1 MVSEPMELLGIDFFG
16 PFLKFNGTKS
26 RWVLVAIDYFS
37 RYIWAEATEQT
48 DSETVI
54 RFLGKIF
61 SQFGVPV
68 GIYSDPEPH
77 FGTQTKKFA
86 EGSGV
91 VWCDSPVAAKAA
103 TGMVEKAID
112 IFQRVLKM
120 SSNPSE
126 WPDHVSQTVFEV
138 NNREIVHLSHSPV
151 QILFGFEPS
160 GATTKR
166 YPEYKREALSVALKG
181 QDNLLPGED
190 EHVVNVIDLMS
201 RPNGVRRET
210 LGRSD
215 GRKDLKAQIH
225 DIGVRATQE
234 YNPGDLVMLFDHREA
249 GKKLRPSWRGPFVV
263 VGLGGEM
270 GKLYCLRQ
278 IEGTPI
284 PRHYHGDALKPFGLR
299 EGYLVSK
306 REERLLIVQ
315 NIRLGTAAFKLPKD
329 QRTRPGA

>member
-1 MVSEPMELLGIDFFG
+1 M
-16 PFLKFNGTKS
+16 
-26 RWVLVAIDYFS
+26 
-37 RYIWAEATEQT
+37 
-48 DSETVI
+48 I

-68 GIYSDPEPH
+68 GIYSDPGPH

-86 EGSGV
+86 EGSGI
-91 VWCDSPVAAKAA
+91 VWCHSPVAAKAG
-103 TGMVEKAID
+103 TGMIEKAVD
-112 IFQRVLKM
+112 IFQRVLKKM
-120 SSNPSE
+120 SSDPGE
-126 WPDHVSQTVFEV
+126 WPDHVSQTVFDV
-138 NNREIVHLSHSPV
+138 NNRERVHLSHSPA

-160 GATTKR
+160 EASTKR
-166 YPEYKREALSVALKG
+166 YPEYKRETLSVALKG
-181 QDNLLPGED
+181 QDNVLPGED
-190 EHVVNVIDLMS
+190 EHAVIIIDFIS
-201 RPNGVRRET
+201 RRNEARRET

-215 GRKDLKAQIH
+215 RRKDLKAQIH

-263 VGLGGEM
+263 VGLGGDM
-270 GKLYCLRQ
+270 GKSYCLRQ

-284 PRHYHGDALKPFGLR
+284 PRHYHGDALKPFRLR

-306 REERLLIVQ
+306 KEERLLIVQ

-329 QRTRPGA
+329 QRTRPGAWVQDG